1 MEIEHRILFLL
12 SQDSIRMVPCILINR
27 LKNVK
32 IKPNIEV

>member
-12 SQDSIRMVPCILINR
+12 SQDCIRMVSCILINR

-32 IKPNIEV
+32 IKPKIEV